1 MDKITHII
9 CLYDYTDAGFERLFK
24 QLDLL
29 HDLASEGR
37 LVEATPLRASDVIGW
52 LEDIIFTAE
61 ETIREIDART
71 PAFRVPDQPR
81 AFDAATR
88 EF

>member
-1 MDKITHII
+1 MEKIKTIVCMH
-9 CLYDYTDAGFERLFK
+9 DYSDAGLARIFA

-37 LVEATPLRASDVIGW
+37 ISEATSLRASDVIGW

-61 ETIREIDART
+61 ETIREIDARAFT
-71 PAFRVPDQPR
+71 IQAFIDRRDQMGDRPAV
-81 AFDAATR
+81 
-88 EF
+88 